1 MVPNAP
7 LRDEV
12 ATKLRNEILRG
23 QYRVGERLPSERDL
37 AERFGVNRG
46 CVREALKTLEQ
57 LGLADIRK
65 GGARVMPLQDASLDI
80 LGPLL
85 ELEELPDP
93 ELVEQLLEVFESLMP
108 VAVRRTL
115 ERGSEQELQRFRELL
130 EQIGESTSDTD
141 YLLALHEMSELWV
154 EASGNLVLRLVVRGL
169 GTRFMGRLHAAGVL
183 VPPSRSIFAP
193 VARELKEALERR
205 DPAAASATCARLMQM
220 RREYLLKD
228 LVERRARS
236 NGGDAGSAQ

>member
-23 QYRVGERLPSERDL
+23 QYRAGERLPSERDL

-93 ELVEQLLEVFESLMP
+93 ELVEQLHEVLESLMP
-108 VAVRRTL
+108 LAVRGTI
-115 ERGSEQELQRFRELL
+115 ERGSDQELQRVRELL

-141 YLLALHEMSELWV
+141 YLLALHEMIELWV
-154 EASGNLVLRLVVRGL
+154 KASGNLVLRLVVRGL
-169 GTRFMGRLHAAGVL
+169 GTQFMGRLQAAGVL
-183 VPPSRSIFAP
+183 VPPSRDFFAP

-205 DPAAASATCARLMQM
+205 DPGAASATWARLMKM
-220 RREYLLKD
+220 RREHLLKD
-228 LVERRARS
+228 LEERRARS